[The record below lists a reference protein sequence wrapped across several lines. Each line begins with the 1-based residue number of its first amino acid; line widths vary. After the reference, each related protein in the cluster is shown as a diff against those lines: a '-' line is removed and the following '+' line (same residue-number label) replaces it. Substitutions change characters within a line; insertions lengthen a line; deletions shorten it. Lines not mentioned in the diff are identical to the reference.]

1 MEMDAL
7 SRHNAKLASNGNHQ
21 RHHSSGLHRQESKI
35 ISSHGRKSH
44 SRAKSEPHVSSDVN
58 LPPPAN
64 DGELNL
70 RHYFTT
76 LGLPVGL
83 LPAVLKVFNSM
94 ESRIWLVENSL
105 EMMTTDSHLINVVG
119 NFQRITKS
127 DGATRWSEMQQCVD
141 FHMKMA
147 ARCWI
152 PTKVCRLLNKFRVQ
166 NSELL
171 VFQSHSYLFYS
182 SPVLVHQQAERKSL
196 TTEIWHLL
204 GRTPKLAS
212 RER

>member
-1 MEMDAL
+1 MK
-7 SRHNAKLASNGNHQ
+7 HNAHLASNGRHQ
-21 RHHSSGLHRQESKI
+21 RHHSSGQQLRESKI
-35 ISSHGRKSH
+35 ISSHGSKSH
-44 SRAKSEPHVSSDVN
+44 SRAKSEPQVPSDTK

-83 LPAVLKVFNSM
+83 LPAMLKVFNSM

-105 EMMTTDSHLINVVG
+105 EMMTTDSHLINVGG
-119 NFQRITKS
+119 NFQKITKS

-152 PTKVCRLLNKFRVQ
+152 PTKVCRSTDSDIKIK
-166 NSELL
+166 LL
-171 VFQSHSYLFYS
+171 VTQSYSYLFFHS
-182 SPVLVHQQAERKSL
+182 F
-196 TTEIWHLL
+196 
-204 GRTPKLAS
+204 G
-212 RER
+212 